1 MIKDKQELNLWLSI
15 GIVNAAAI
23 YVTSLFFPAYVVIGN
38 EFIEGWMAA
47 ILTALLLTVILALVE
62 PVMKAAKLKVKGD
75 LPIGVVYGLTNMA
88 GLWVLARL
96 ARYVGFGVSSFVVVI
111 ALGVVLILLQFVVW
125 KGLVGGK
132 GRK

>member
-1 MIKDKQELNLWLSI
+1 MIKDKQNLNLWLSF
-15 GIVNAAAI
+15 GVVNAATI
-23 YVTSLFFPAYVVIGN
+23 YVASLFFPAYVVIGN
-38 EFIEGWMAA
+38 EFVENWMAA
-47 ILTALLLTVILALVE
+47 VLTALFLTVILALVD

-75 LPIGVVYGLTNMA
+75 LPMGVVYGLTNMA

-111 ALGVVLILLQFVVW
+111 ALGVLLTLLQFVVW